1 MTSRYILDACALIA
15 YLNDEEGA
23 EIVEK
28 IIQQTWNGQ
37 ASTWMSVINPLEV
50 YYGVRRELGADR
62 ANEILK
68 ECRALPIEIIN
79 SISDDVF
86 EEVGRI
92 KASYRVS
99 LADSIALGLASIM
112 GASLLTSDHHEFDVI
127 EDKESVNFA
136 WIR

>member
-37 ASTWMSVINPLEV
+37 ASTWMSVINLLEV